1 MRGIVSAALAVSA
14 LLGGLILKTDAYL
27 WAAAPSHAYGL
38 AVFVVLDLALIAA
51 TWTVGGIGLAASALL
66 AGAQFAAMAGDLF
79 VGQPQGLPL
88 PAWQQYILGDDY
100 FVALFA
106 LQPAIIAIVAT
117 ARRMRKDEVHLTANP
132 P

>member
-1 MRGIVSAALAVSA
+1 MRTIVSAALAVSA

-38 AVFVVLDLALIAA
+38 AVFVVLDLALIVA
-51 TWTVGGIGLAASALL
+51 TWTVGGIGLAGSALL
-66 AGAQFAAMAGDLF
+66 AGLQFAAMAGDLF
-79 VGQPQGLPL
+79 SGQPKGLPL
-88 PAWQQYILGDDY
+88 PAWQQYILSDDY

-117 ARRMRKDEVHLTANP
+117 ARHLRKATVNLSAG
-132 P
+132 